1 MDRLLARLVWQVL
14 LAAGATVL
22 ARYFLPIEMPWFSL
36 WLGLFCAITLATQVV
51 DAKQVARLVEWLRTP
66 DAPLPRRLSAQWME
80 LASYVI
86 RQRRKHKD
94 RLAHSDERLEDF
106 LAAMQ
111 ASPNGVVLL
120 DADDRI
126 EWFNQTAAQHFDF
139 DARRDAQ
146 QHFTNLVRDPIIA
159 AYFAARD
166 FQHGVLIAGRS
177 PARSSV
183 QRISVQ
189 LHVYGQ
195 SRSLLLSRDVTAI
208 EQAEAMRRDFVANV
222 SHEIRTPLTVL
233 GGFVETLQTLQLS
246 DEEQV
251 RYLDLMSQQA
261 SRMQSLVDDLLTL
274 SKLEGNPFPAD
285 HGWVRVGSLMRQC
298 ADEGR
303 ALSNLVWGNAQAIHV
318 DFDADDEI
326 TGSETELHSA
336 LFNLV
341 GNAVR
346 YTPADKSIRVT
357 WSRDTGGQG
366 VLTVTDQGIGIA
378 PEHIPRLTERFYRVD
393 RSRSRETGG
402 TGLGLAIVKH
412 VLQRHDAEL
421 KIEST
426 PGSGSSFR
434 MVFPAHRVRADAS
447 RSAALVKH
455 D

>member
-1 MDRLLARLVWQVL
+1 MLASQALDAQQIGRLL
-14 LAAGATVL
+14 
-22 ARYFLPIEMPWFSL
+22 
-36 WLGLFCAITLATQVV
+36 
-51 DAKQVARLVEWLRTP
+51 EWLRNT
-66 DAPLPRRLSAQWME
+66 DAPLPRRLSRQWME

-86 RQRRKHKD
+86 RQRRRHKD
-94 RLAHSDERLEDF
+94 RLAYSDKRLEDF

-111 ASPNGVVLL
+111 ASPNGVVLM

-126 EWFNQTAAQHFDF
+126 EWFNQTAAQHFGL

-146 QHFTNLVRDPIIA
+146 QHFTNLVRDPVIA
-159 AYFAARD
+159 AYFSARD
-166 FQHGVLIAGRS
+166 FQHSVLIAGRS
-177 PARSSV
+177 SARSSA

-189 LHVYGQ
+189 LHVYGE
-195 SRSLLLSRDVTAI
+195 SRSLLLSSDVTAI

-233 GGFVETLQTLQLS
+233 GGFVETLQTLQLN
-246 DEEQV
+246 EAERV
-251 RYLDLMSQQA
+251 RYLDLMAQQA

-274 SKLEGNPFPAD
+274 SKLEGSPLPSD
-285 HGWVRVGSLMRQC
+285 DGWIHVGSLMRQC

-303 ALSNLVWGNAQAIHV
+303 VLSNLVWGSAQEIHV
-318 DFDADDEI
+318 DFDAEDQI
-326 TGSETELHSA
+326 AGSESELHSA

-346 YTPADKSIRVT
+346 YTPADKSISVSWRCEAN
-357 WSRDTGGQG
+357 GQG
-366 VLTVTDQGIGIA
+366 VVTVTDQGIGIA
-378 PEHIPRLTERFYRVD
+378 PDHIPRLTERFYRVD

-426 PGSGSSFR
+426 FGSGSSFQ
-434 MVFPAHRVRADAS
+434 MVFPAHRVRVQVNP
-447 RSAALVKH
+447 SATLV
-455 D
+455 DQN

>member
-1 MDRLLARLVWQVL
+1 MQ
-14 LAAGATVL
+14 T
-22 ARYFLPIEMPWFSL
+22 I
-36 WLGLFCAITLATQVV
+36 
-51 DAKQVARLVEWLRTP
+51 DAKQIGLLLQWLRTA
-66 DAPLPRRLSAQWME
+66 DAPLPRRLAPQWME
-80 LASYVI
+80 LASHVI
-86 RQRRKHKD
+86 RQRRKYKD
-94 RLAHSDERLEDF
+94 RLAYSDKRLEDF

-111 ASPNGVVLL
+111 ASPNGVVLM

-126 EWFNQTAAQHFDF
+126 EWFNQTAAEHFGL
-139 DARRDAQ
+139 DARRDAE
-146 QHFTNLVRDPIIA
+146 QHFTNLVRDPLIA
-159 AYFAARD
+159 AYFANRD
-166 FQHGVLIAGRS
+166 FQNSVSIAGRS
-177 PARSSV
+177 LARSSA

-189 LHVYGQ
+189 MHVYGQ
-195 SRSLLLSRDVTAI
+195 NRSLLLSRDVTAI

-246 DEEQV
+246 DDERV

-274 SKLEGNPFPAD
+274 SKLEGSPLPAD
-285 HGWVRVGSLMRQC
+285 FGWVRVGSLMRQC
-298 ADEGR
+298 AGEGR
-303 ALSNLVWGNAQAIHV
+303 ALSTLVWGRSQEIHLE
-318 DFDADDEI
+318 FDDEDEI
-326 TGSETELHSA
+326 AGSETELHSA

-357 WSRDTGGQG
+357 WCVNANGQG

-393 RSRSRETGG
+393 RSRSRDTGG

-421 KIEST
+421 RIDST
-426 PGSGSSFR
+426 PGVGSSFR
-434 MVFPAHRVRADAS
+434 MVLPAHRVRAS
-447 RSAALVKH
+447 MPQSAALI
-455 D
+455 DQD

>member
-1 MDRLLARLVWQVL
+1 VLV
-14 LAAGATVL
+14 ASATTVL
-22 ARYFLPIEMPWFSL
+22 VFYFLPVDTRWPGV
-36 WLGLFCAITLATQVV
+36 WLAVFCAVSLVTQVAE
-51 DAKQVARLVEWLRTP
+51 AKQIARLTEWLRTP
-66 DAPLPRRLSAQWME
+66 DAPLPKRLSPQWME

-94 RLAHSDERLEDF
+94 RLAHSDKRLEDF

-126 EWFNQTAAQHFDF
+126 EWFNQTAAEHFDF

-166 FQHGVLIAGRS
+166 FQHSVLIAGRS
-177 PARSSV
+177 PARSSA

-233 GGFVETLQTLQLS
+233 SGFVETLQTLQLS

-274 SKLEGNPFPAD
+274 SKLEGSPFPAD
-285 HGWVRVGSLMRQC
+285 GGWVRVGPLMRQC
-298 ADEGR
+298 ADEAR
-303 ALSNLVWGNAQAIHV
+303 ALSNLVWGRTQAIHV
-318 DFDADDEI
+318 EFDSEDEI
-326 TGSETELHSA
+326 VGSETELHSA

-346 YTPADKSIRVT
+346 YTPADKPIRVS

-421 KIEST
+421 KVDSV

-434 MVFPAHRVRADAS
+434 MVLPAHRVRADAT
-447 RSAALVKH
+447 RSAALVEH

>member
-1 MDRLLARLVWQVL
+1 MQ
-14 LAAGATVL
+14 
-22 ARYFLPIEMPWFSL
+22 
-36 WLGLFCAITLATQVV
+36 AI
-51 DAKQVARLVEWLRTP
+51 DAKQIGHLLQWLRTA
-66 DAPLPRRLSAQWME
+66 DTPLPRRLAPQWLE
-80 LASYVI
+80 LASHVI

-94 RLAHSDERLEDF
+94 RLAYSDKRLEDF

-111 ASPNGVVLL
+111 ASPNGVVLM

-126 EWFNQTAAQHFDF
+126 EWFNQTAAEHFGL
-139 DARRDAQ
+139 DARRDAE
-146 QHFTNLVRDPIIA
+146 QHFTNLVRDPLIA
-159 AYFAARD
+159 AYFANRD
-166 FQHGVLIAGRS
+166 FQNSVLIAGRS
-177 PARSSV
+177 LARSSA

-189 LHVYGQ
+189 MHVYGQ
-195 SRSLLLSRDVTAI
+195 NRSLLLSRDVTAI

-246 DEEQV
+246 DDERV

-274 SKLEGNPFPAD
+274 SKLEGSPLPAD
-285 HGWVRVGSLMRQC
+285 FGWVRVGSLMRQC
-298 ADEGR
+298 AGEGR
-303 ALSNLVWGNAQAIHV
+303 ALSTLVWGRSQEIHLE
-318 DFDADDEI
+318 FDDEDEI
-326 TGSETELHSA
+326 AGSETELHSA

-357 WSRDTGGQG
+357 WCVNANGQG

-393 RSRSRETGG
+393 RSRSRDTGG

-421 KIEST
+421 RIDST
-426 PGSGSSFR
+426 PGVGSSFR
-434 MVFPAHRVRADAS
+434 MVLPAHRVRAS
-447 RSAALVKH
+447 MPQSAALI
-455 D
+455 DQD

>member
-1 MDRLLARLVWQVL
+1 MGAGLLLYFFPTISWWPEVWVGIFW
-14 LAAGATVL
+14 AA
-22 ARYFLPIEMPWFSL
+22 
-36 WLGLFCAITLATQVV
+36 TLATQVS
-51 DAKQVARLVEWLRTP
+51 DAKHIGRLLEWLRTS
-66 DAPLPRRLSAQWME
+66 DAPLPKRLAPQWME

-94 RLAHSDERLEDF
+94 RLAYSDKRLEDF

-111 ASPNGVVLL
+111 ASPNGVVLM

-126 EWFNQTAAQHFDF
+126 EWFNQTAAEHFGL
-139 DARRDAQ
+139 DARRDAE
-146 QHFTNLVRDPIIA
+146 QHFTNLVRDPLIA
-159 AYFAARD
+159 AYFANRD
-166 FQHGVLIAGRS
+166 FQNSVLIAGRS
-177 PARSSV
+177 LARSSA

-189 LHVYGQ
+189 MHVYGQ
-195 SRSLLLSRDVTAI
+195 NRSLLLSRDVTVI

-246 DEEQV
+246 DDERV

-274 SKLEGNPFPAD
+274 SKLEGSPLPAD
-285 HGWVRVGSLMRQC
+285 FGSVRVGSLMRQC

-303 ALSNLVWGNAQAIHV
+303 ALSNLVWGCSQEILLE
-318 DFDADDEI
+318 FDDEDEI
-326 TGSETELHSA
+326 AGSETELHSA

-357 WSRDTGGQG
+357 WSAASNGQG
-366 VLTVTDQGIGIA
+366 VLTVTDRGIGIA
-378 PEHIPRLTERFYRVD
+378 AEHIPRLTERFYRVD
-393 RSRSRETGG
+393 RSRSRDTGG

-421 KIEST
+421 RIDST

-434 MVFPAHRVRADAS
+434 MVFPAHRVRP
-447 RSAALVKH
+447 RVTQSAALV
-455 D
+455 DQD

>member
-1 MDRLLARLVWQVL
+1 MGIF
-14 LAAGATVL
+14 AAVA
-22 ARYFLPIEMPWFSL
+22 
-36 WLGLFCAITLATQVV
+36 LATQVS
-51 DAKQVARLVEWLRTP
+51 DAKQIGRLLEWLRTS
-66 DAPLPRRLSAQWME
+66 DAPLPRGLAPQWME

-94 RLAHSDERLEDF
+94 RLAYSDKRLEDF

-111 ASPNGVVLL
+111 ASPNGVVLM
-120 DADDRI
+120 DAEDRI
-126 EWFNQTAAQHFDF
+126 EWFNQTAAEHFGL
-139 DARRDAQ
+139 DARRDAE
-146 QHFTNLVRDPIIA
+146 QHFTNLVRDPLIA
-159 AYFAARD
+159 AYFANRD
-166 FQHGVLIAGRS
+166 FQNSVLIAGRS
-177 PARSSV
+177 LARSPA

-189 LHVYGQ
+189 MHVYGQ

-208 EQAEAMRRDFVANV
+208 EQAESMRRDFVANV

-246 DEEQV
+246 DEERV

-274 SKLEGNPFPAD
+274 SKLEGNPLPAD
-285 HGWVRVGSLMRQC
+285 FGWVQVGSLMRQC

-303 ALSNLVWGNAQAIHV
+303 ALSSLVWGRSQEIHLA
-318 DFDADDEI
+318 FDDEDKI
-326 TGSETELHSA
+326 AGSETELHSA

-357 WSRDTGGQG
+357 WTAGANGQG

-393 RSRSRETGG
+393 RSRSRDTGG

-421 KIEST
+421 KIDST
-426 PGSGSSFR
+426 PGAGSSFR
-434 MVFPAHRVRADAS
+434 MVFPAHRVRVAVT
-447 RSAALVKH
+447 RSAELVNQ

>member
-1 MDRLLARLVWQVL
+1 
-14 LAAGATVL
+14 
-22 ARYFLPIEMPWFSL
+22 
-36 WLGLFCAITLATQVV
+36 
-51 DAKQVARLVEWLRTP
+51 
-66 DAPLPRRLSAQWME
+66 ME

-86 RQRRKHKD
+86 RQRRKYKD
-94 RLAHSDERLEDF
+94 RLAYSDKRLEDF
-106 LAAMQ
+106 LAALQ
-111 ASPNGVVLL
+111 ASPNGVVLM

-126 EWFNQTAAQHFDF
+126 EWFNQTAAEHFGL
-139 DARRDAQ
+139 DARRDAE
-146 QHFTNLVRDPIIA
+146 QHFTNLVRDPLIA
-159 AYFAARD
+159 AYFANRD
-166 FQHGVLIAGRS
+166 FQNSVLIAGRS
-177 PARSSV
+177 LARSPA

-189 LHVYGQ
+189 MHVYGQ

-208 EQAEAMRRDFVANV
+208 EQAESMRRDFVANV

-246 DEEQV
+246 DDERI

-274 SKLEGNPFPAD
+274 SKLEGNPLTAD
-285 HGWVRVGSLMRQC
+285 FGWVQVGALMRQC

-303 ALSNLVWGNAQAIHV
+303 ALSRLVWGRSQEIQLE
-318 DFDADDEI
+318 FDDEDEI
-326 TGSETELHSA
+326 AGSETELHSA

-341 GNAVR
+341 SNAVR

-357 WSRDTGGQG
+357 WTGSANGQG
-366 VLTVTDQGIGIA
+366 VLTVADQGIGVT

-393 RSRSRETGG
+393 RSRSRDTGG

-421 KIEST
+421 KIDST
-426 PGSGSSFR
+426 PGAGSSFR
-434 MVFPAHRVRADAS
+434 MVFPAHRVRVAVT
-447 RSAALVKH
+447 RSAELVNQ

>member
-1 MDRLLARLVWQVL
+1 MWQALV
-14 LAAGATVL
+14 AGAITALLVHL
-22 ARYFLPIEMPWFSL
+22 VPVDIRWQNLL
-36 WLGLFCAITLATQVV
+36 LGIFCLVTLVTQVV
-51 DAKQVARLVEWLRTP
+51 EAQQVGRLLEWLRNS
-66 DAPLPRRLSAQWME
+66 DAPLPTRLAPQWME

-94 RLAHSDERLEDF
+94 RLAYSDKRLEDF

-111 ASPNGVVLL
+111 ASPNGVVLM
-120 DADDRI
+120 DADDRM
-126 EWFNQTAAQHFDF
+126 EWFNQTAAQHFGL

-146 QHFTNLVRDPIIA
+146 QHFTNLVRDPVIT

-166 FQHGVLIAGRS
+166 FQHSVLIAGRS
-177 PARSSV
+177 PARSAV

-222 SHEIRTPLTVL
+222 SHEIRTPLTVV

-246 DEEQV
+246 DAERA

-274 SKLEGNPFPAD
+274 SKLEGSPFPAD
-285 HGWVRVGSLMRQC
+285 HGWVRVGLLMRQC
-298 ADEGR
+298 AEEGR
-303 ALSNLVWGNAQAIHV
+303 SLSNLVWGHAQDIHV
-318 DFDADDEI
+318 DFDSDDEI
-326 TGSETELHSA
+326 SGSETELHSA

-346 YTPADKSIRVT
+346 YTPADKSIRVMWRSET
-357 WSRDTGGQG
+357 DGRG
-366 VLTVTDQGIGIA
+366 VLSVMDQGIGIA

-421 KIEST
+421 KIDSA

-434 MVFPAHRVRADAS
+434 MVFSANRVRVGS
-447 RSAALVKH
+447 NRSAALVEK

>member
-1 MDRLLARLVWQVL
+1 MACV
-14 LAAGATVL
+14 GA
-22 ARYFLPIEMPWFSL
+22 
-36 WLGLFCAITLATQVV
+36 GLFLHFFPSISWWAAVWVGIFGIATLVTQAV
-51 DAKQVARLVEWLRTP
+51 DAKQIGHLLQWLRTA
-66 DAPLPRRLSAQWME
+66 DTPLPRRLAPQWME

-94 RLAHSDERLEDF
+94 RLAYSDKRLEDF

-111 ASPNGVVLL
+111 ASPNGVVLM

-126 EWFNQTAAQHFDF
+126 EWFNQTAAEHFGL
-139 DARRDAQ
+139 DARRDAE
-146 QHFTNLVRDPIIA
+146 QHFTNLVRDPLIA
-159 AYFAARD
+159 AYFAKRD
-166 FQHGVLIAGRS
+166 FQNSVLIAGRS
-177 PARSSV
+177 LARSSA

-189 LHVYGQ
+189 MHVYGQ
-195 SRSLLLSRDVTAI
+195 NRSLLLSRDVTAI

-246 DEEQV
+246 DDERV

-274 SKLEGNPFPAD
+274 SKLEGSPLPAD
-285 HGWVRVGSLMRQC
+285 FGLVRVGSLMRQC

-303 ALSNLVWGNAQAIHV
+303 ALSNLVWGCSQEIQLE
-318 DFDADDEI
+318 FDDEDEI
-326 TGSETELHSA
+326 AGSETELHSA

-357 WSRDTGGQG
+357 WSVHTNGQG

-378 PEHIPRLTERFYRVD
+378 AEHIPRLTERFYRVD
-393 RSRSRETGG
+393 RSRSRDTGG

-421 KIEST
+421 KIDST
-426 PGSGSSFR
+426 PGVGSSFR
-434 MVFPAHRVRADAS
+434 MVFPAHRVRP
-447 RSAALVKH
+447 RVTQSAALV
-455 D
+455 DQD

>member
-1 MDRLLARLVWQVL
+1 LACVGAGLFLHFFPSISWWAAVWV
-14 LAAGATVL
+14 GIFGVATV
-22 ARYFLPIEMPWFSL
+22 
-36 WLGLFCAITLATQVV
+36 ATQAV
-51 DAKQVARLVEWLRTP
+51 DAKQIGHLLQWLRTA
-66 DAPLPRRLSAQWME
+66 DTPLPRRLAPQWME

-86 RQRRKHKD
+86 RQRRKQKD
-94 RLAHSDERLEDF
+94 RLAYSDKRLEDF

-111 ASPNGVVLL
+111 ASPNGVVLM

-126 EWFNQTAAQHFDF
+126 EWFNQTAAEHFGL
-139 DARRDAQ
+139 DARRDAE
-146 QHFTNLVRDPIIA
+146 QHFTNLVRDPLIA
-159 AYFAARD
+159 AYFANRD
-166 FQHGVLIAGRS
+166 FQNSVLIAGRS
-177 PARSSV
+177 LARSSA

-189 LHVYGQ
+189 MHVYGQ
-195 SRSLLLSRDVTAI
+195 NRSLLLSRDVTAI

-246 DEEQV
+246 DDERV

-274 SKLEGNPFPAD
+274 SKLEGSPLPAD
-285 HGWVRVGSLMRQC
+285 FGSVRVGSLMRQC

-303 ALSNLVWGNAQAIHV
+303 ALSNLVWGCSQEIQLE
-318 DFDADDEI
+318 FDDEDAI
-326 TGSETELHSA
+326 AGSETELHSA

-357 WSRDTGGQG
+357 WSAHANGHG

-378 PEHIPRLTERFYRVD
+378 AEHIPRLTERFYRVD
-393 RSRSRETGG
+393 RSRSRDTGG

-421 KIEST
+421 KIDST
-426 PGSGSSFR
+426 PGVGSSFR
-434 MVFPAHRVRADAS
+434 MVFPAHRVRP
-447 RSAALVKH
+447 RVTQSAALV
-455 D
+455 DQD

>member
-1 MDRLLARLVWQVL
+1 LQ
-14 LAAGATVL
+14 
-22 ARYFLPIEMPWFSL
+22 
-36 WLGLFCAITLATQVV
+36 
-51 DAKQVARLVEWLRTP
+51 WLRTA
-66 DAPLPRRLSAQWME
+66 DTPLPRRLAPQWME

-94 RLAHSDERLEDF
+94 RLAYSDKRLEDF

-111 ASPNGVVLL
+111 ASPNGVVLM

-126 EWFNQTAAQHFDF
+126 EWFNQTAAEHFGL
-139 DARRDAQ
+139 DARRDAE
-146 QHFTNLVRDPIIA
+146 QHFTNLVRDPLIA
-159 AYFAARD
+159 AYFANRD
-166 FQHGVLIAGRS
+166 FQNSVLIAGRS
-177 PARSSV
+177 LARSSA

-189 LHVYGQ
+189 MHVYGQ
-195 SRSLLLSRDVTAI
+195 NRSLLLSRDVTAI

-246 DEEQV
+246 DDERV

-274 SKLEGNPFPAD
+274 SKLEGSLLSPDF
-285 HGWVRVGSLMRQC
+285 GSVRVGSLMRQC

-303 ALSNLVWGNAQAIHV
+303 ALSNLVWGCAQEIQLE
-318 DFDADDEI
+318 FDDEDEI
-326 TGSETELHSA
+326 SGSETELHSA

-346 YTPADKSIRVT
+346 YTPADKSIRVA
-357 WSRDTGGQG
+357 WSAHTNGQG

-378 PEHIPRLTERFYRVD
+378 AEHIPRLTERFYRVD
-393 RSRSRETGG
+393 RSRSRDTGG

-421 KIEST
+421 KIDST
-426 PGSGSSFR
+426 PGVGSSFR
-434 MVFPAHRVRADAS
+434 MVFPAHRVRP
-447 RSAALVKH
+447 RVTQSAALV
-455 D
+455 DQD

>member
-1 MDRLLARLVWQVL
+1 MWQALVAGAITALLVHLVLVDIRWQSLLLGIFCLVTLAAQVVEAQQVGRLL
-14 LAAGATVL
+14 
-22 ARYFLPIEMPWFSL
+22 
-36 WLGLFCAITLATQVV
+36 
-51 DAKQVARLVEWLRTP
+51 EWLRNS
-66 DAPLPRRLSAQWME
+66 DAPLPTRLAPQWME

-94 RLAHSDERLEDF
+94 RLAHSDKRLEDF

-111 ASPNGVVLL
+111 ASPNGVVLM
-120 DADDRI
+120 DADDRM
-126 EWFNQTAAQHFDF
+126 EWFNQTAAQHFGL

-146 QHFTNLVRDPIIA
+146 QHFTNLVRDPVIT

-166 FQHGVLIAGRS
+166 FQHSVVIAGRS
-177 PARSSV
+177 PARSAV

-222 SHEIRTPLTVL
+222 SHEIRTPLTVV

-246 DEEQV
+246 DAERA

-274 SKLEGNPFPAD
+274 SKLEGSPFPAD
-285 HGWVRVGSLMRQC
+285 HGWVRVGLLMRQC
-298 ADEGR
+298 AEEGR
-303 ALSNLVWGNAQAIHV
+303 SLSNLVWGHAQDIHV
-318 DFDADDEI
+318 DFDSDDEI
-326 TGSETELHSA
+326 SGSETELHSA

-346 YTPADKSIRVT
+346 YTPADKSIRVMWRSET
-357 WSRDTGGQG
+357 DGRG
-366 VLTVTDQGIGIA
+366 VLSVMDQGIGIA

-421 KIEST
+421 KIDSA

-434 MVFPAHRVRADAS
+434 MVFSANRVRVGS
-447 RSAALVKH
+447 NRSTALVEQ

>member
-1 MDRLLARLVWQVL
+1 M
-14 LAAGATVL
+14 GA
-22 ARYFLPIEMPWFSL
+22 
-36 WLGLFCAITLATQVV
+36 GLFLHFFPSITWWPAVWVGIFGIATLVMQTI
-51 DAKQVARLVEWLRTP
+51 DAKQIGHLLHWLRTA
-66 DAPLPRRLSAQWME
+66 DAPLPRRLAPQWME

-94 RLAHSDERLEDF
+94 RLAYSDKRLEDF

-111 ASPNGVVLL
+111 ASPNGVVLM

-126 EWFNQTAAQHFDF
+126 EWFNQTAAEHFGL
-139 DARRDAQ
+139 DARRDAE
-146 QHFTNLVRDPIIA
+146 QHFTNLVRDPLIA
-159 AYFAARD
+159 AYFANRD
-166 FQHGVLIAGRS
+166 FQNSVLIAGRS
-177 PARSSV
+177 LARSSA

-189 LHVYGQ
+189 MHVYGQ
-195 SRSLLLSRDVTAI
+195 NRSLLLSRDVTAI

-246 DEEQV
+246 DDERV
-251 RYLDLMSQQA
+251 RYLELMSQQA

-274 SKLEGNPFPAD
+274 SKLEGSPLTAD
-285 HGWVRVGSLMRQC
+285 FRWVRVGSLMRQC
-298 ADEGR
+298 AGEGR
-303 ALSNLVWGNAQAIHV
+303 ALSNLVWGRSQEI
-318 DFDADDEI
+318 DLEFDDEDEI
-326 TGSETELHSA
+326 SGSETELHSA

-357 WSRDTGGQG
+357 WSVNASRQG

-378 PEHIPRLTERFYRVD
+378 PEHISRLTERFYRVD
-393 RSRSRETGG
+393 RSRSRDTGG

-421 KIEST
+421 RIDST
-426 PGSGSSFR
+426 PGVGSSFR
-434 MVFPAHRVRADAS
+434 MVLPAHRVRA
-447 RSAALVKH
+447 RVTQSAALV
-455 D
+455 DQD

>member
-1 MDRLLARLVWQVL
+1 MACV
-14 LAAGATVL
+14 GA
-22 ARYFLPIEMPWFSL
+22 
-36 WLGLFCAITLATQVV
+36 GLFLHFFPAISWWAAVWVGIFGIATLVTQAV
-51 DAKQVARLVEWLRTP
+51 DAKQIGHLLQWLRTA
-66 DAPLPRRLSAQWME
+66 DTPLPRRLAPQWME

-94 RLAHSDERLEDF
+94 RLAYSDKRLEDF

-111 ASPNGVVLL
+111 ASPNGVVLM

-126 EWFNQTAAQHFDF
+126 EWFNQTAAEHFGL
-139 DARRDAQ
+139 DARRDAE
-146 QHFTNLVRDPIIA
+146 QHFTNLVRDPLIA
-159 AYFAARD
+159 AYFANRD
-166 FQHGVLIAGRS
+166 FQNSVLIAGRS
-177 PARSSV
+177 LARSSA
-183 QRISVQ
+183 QRVSVQ
-189 LHVYGQ
+189 MHVYGQ
-195 SRSLLLSRDVTAI
+195 NRSLLLSRDVTAI

-246 DEEQV
+246 DDERV

-274 SKLEGNPFPAD
+274 SKLEGSPLPAD
-285 HGWVRVGSLMRQC
+285 FGLVRVGSLMRQC

-303 ALSNLVWGNAQAIHV
+303 ALSNLVWGCSQEIQLE
-318 DFDADDEI
+318 FDDEDEI
-326 TGSETELHSA
+326 AGSETELHSA

-357 WSRDTGGQG
+357 WSVHTNGQG

-378 PEHIPRLTERFYRVD
+378 AEHIPRLTERFYRVD
-393 RSRSRETGG
+393 RSRSRDTGG

-421 KIEST
+421 KIDST
-426 PGSGSSFR
+426 PGVGSSFR
-434 MVFPAHRVRADAS
+434 MVFPAHRVRP
-447 RSAALVKH
+447 RVTQSAALV
-455 D
+455 DQD

>member
-1 MDRLLARLVWQVL
+1 
-14 LAAGATVL
+14 
-22 ARYFLPIEMPWFSL
+22 
-36 WLGLFCAITLATQVV
+36 
-51 DAKQVARLVEWLRTP
+51 
-66 DAPLPRRLSAQWME
+66 ME

-94 RLAHSDERLEDF
+94 RLAYSDKRLEDF

-111 ASPNGVVLL
+111 ASPNGVVLM

-126 EWFNQTAAQHFDF
+126 EWFNQTAAEHFGL
-139 DARRDAQ
+139 DARRDAE
-146 QHFTNLVRDPIIA
+146 QHFTNLVRDPLIA
-159 AYFAARD
+159 AYFAKRD
-166 FQHGVLIAGRS
+166 FQNSVLIAGRS
-177 PARSSV
+177 LARSSA

-189 LHVYGQ
+189 MHVYGQ
-195 SRSLLLSRDVTAI
+195 NRSLLLSRDVTAI

-246 DEEQV
+246 DDERV

-274 SKLEGNPFPAD
+274 SKLEGSPLPAD
-285 HGWVRVGSLMRQC
+285 FGLVRVGSLMRQC

-303 ALSNLVWGNAQAIHV
+303 ALSNLVWGCSQEIQLE
-318 DFDADDEI
+318 FDDEDEI
-326 TGSETELHSA
+326 AGSETELHSA

-357 WSRDTGGQG
+357 WSVHTNGQG

-378 PEHIPRLTERFYRVD
+378 AEHIPRLTERFYRVD
-393 RSRSRETGG
+393 RSRSRDTGG

-421 KIEST
+421 KIDST
-426 PGSGSSFR
+426 PGVGSSFR
-434 MVFPAHRVRADAS
+434 MVFPAHRVRP
-447 RSAALVKH
+447 RVTQSAALV
-455 D
+455 DQD

>member
-1 MDRLLARLVWQVL
+1 VIWQALVSSAATALFLYVL
-14 LAAGATVL
+14 PVDTRWPAV
-22 ARYFLPIEMPWFSL
+22 WF
-36 WLGLFCAITLATQVV
+36 GMFCAVTLATQVV
-51 DAKQVARLVEWLRTP
+51 EAQQIGRLLEWLRNS
-66 DAPLPRRLSAQWME
+66 DAPLPRRLAPQWME

-94 RLAHSDERLEDF
+94 RLAYSDKRLEDF

-111 ASPNGVVLL
+111 ASPNGVVLM

-126 EWFNQTAAQHFDF
+126 EWFNQTAAQHFGL

-146 QHFTNLVRDPIIA
+146 QHFMNLVRDPVIT

-166 FQHGVLIAGRS
+166 FQHSVLIAGRS
-177 PARSSV
+177 PARSAV

-246 DEEQV
+246 DAERV
-251 RYLDLMSQQA
+251 RYLDLMAQQA

-274 SKLEGNPFPAD
+274 SKLEGSPFPAD
-285 HGWVRVGSLMRQC
+285 DGWVRVGPLMRQC

-303 ALSNLVWGNAQAIHV
+303 ALSHLVWGQAQDIHV

-346 YTPADKSIRVT
+346 YTPADKAIHVSWRCDA
-357 WSRDTGGQG
+357 SGRG
-366 VLTVTDQGIGIA
+366 VLSVTDQGIGIA

-421 KIEST
+421 KIDST
-426 PGSGSSFR
+426 QGSGSSFR
-434 MVFPAHRVRADAS
+434 MVFSAHRVRADVS
-447 RSAALVKH
+447 RSAALVEQ

>member
-1 MDRLLARLVWQVL
+1 LLACVGAGLILYFSPSASWWPAVWVGIFGI
-14 LAAGATVL
+14 A
-22 ARYFLPIEMPWFSL
+22 
-36 WLGLFCAITLATQVV
+36 TLAMQAI
-51 DAKQVARLVEWLRTP
+51 DAKQIGHLLQWLRTA
-66 DAPLPRRLSAQWME
+66 DTPLPRRLAPQWLE
-80 LASYVI
+80 LASHVI

-94 RLAHSDERLEDF
+94 RLAYSDKRLEDF

-111 ASPNGVVLL
+111 ASPNGVVLM

-126 EWFNQTAAQHFDF
+126 EWFNQTAAEHFGL
-139 DARRDAQ
+139 DARRDAE
-146 QHFTNLVRDPIIA
+146 QHFTNLVRDPLIA
-159 AYFAARD
+159 AYFANRD
-166 FQHGVLIAGRS
+166 FQNSVSISGRS
-177 PARSSV
+177 LARSSA

-189 LHVYGQ
+189 MHVYGQ
-195 SRSLLLSRDVTAI
+195 NRSLLLSRDVTAI

-246 DEEQV
+246 DDERV

-274 SKLEGNPFPAD
+274 SKLEGSPLPAD
-285 HGWVRVGSLMRQC
+285 FGWVRVGSLMRQC
-298 ADEGR
+298 AGEGR
-303 ALSNLVWGNAQAIHV
+303 ALSTLVWGRSQEIHLE
-318 DFDADDEI
+318 FDDEDEI
-326 TGSETELHSA
+326 AGSETELHSA

-357 WSRDTGGQG
+357 WCVNANGQG

-393 RSRSRETGG
+393 RSRSRDTGG

-421 KIEST
+421 RIDST
-426 PGSGSSFR
+426 PGVGSSFR
-434 MVFPAHRVRADAS
+434 MVLPAHRVRAS
-447 RSAALVKH
+447 MPQSAALI
-455 D
+455 DQD

>member
-1 MDRLLARLVWQVL
+1 MACVGAGLFLHFFPSISWWPAVWLAIFWV
-14 LAAGATVL
+14 ATV
-22 ARYFLPIEMPWFSL
+22 A
-36 WLGLFCAITLATQVV
+36 AQAV
-51 DAKQVARLVEWLRTP
+51 DANQIGHLLQWLRTA
-66 DAPLPRRLSAQWME
+66 DAPLPKRLAPQWME

-94 RLAHSDERLEDF
+94 RLAYSDKRLEDF

-111 ASPNGVVLL
+111 ASPNGVVLM
-120 DADDRI
+120 DADHRI
-126 EWFNQTAAQHFDF
+126 EWFNQTAAEHFDL
-139 DARRDAQ
+139 DARRDAE
-146 QHFTNLVRDPIIA
+146 QHFTNLVRDPVIT

-166 FQHGVLIAGRS
+166 FQRSVLIAGRS
-177 PARSSV
+177 PARSSA

-246 DEEQV
+246 EAERV

-261 SRMQSLVDDLLTL
+261 ARMQSLVDDLLTL
-274 SKLEGNPFPAD
+274 SKLEGSPRPPD
-285 HGWVRVGSLMRQC
+285 YGWIKVGSLVRQC
-298 ADEGR
+298 ADEAR
-303 ALSNLVWGNAQAIHV
+303 ALSSLVWGRPQ
-318 DFDADDEI
+318 EI
-326 TGSETELHSA
+326 RLELDGEYEIAGAETELHSA

-346 YTPADKSIRVT
+346 YTPANKSIAIS
-357 WSRDTGGQG
+357 WSCDAHGRGILN
-366 VLTVTDQGIGIA
+366 VIDQGIGIA

-412 VLQRHDAEL
+412 VLERHDAEL

-426 PGSGSSFR
+426 AGAGSSFR
-434 MVFPAHRVRADAS
+434 MMLPAHRVRVCAA
-447 RSAALVKH
+447 RLAALVEQ

>member
-1 MDRLLARLVWQVL
+1 VLV
-14 LAAGATVL
+14 ACAGA
-22 ARYFLPIEMPWFSL
+22 
-36 WLGLFCAITLATQVV
+36 GLFLHFFPAISWWPAVWLAIFWVATVAAQAA
-51 DAKQVARLVEWLRTP
+51 DAHQIGHLLQWLRTA
-66 DAPLPRRLSAQWME
+66 DAPLPKRLAPQWME

-94 RLAHSDERLEDF
+94 LLAHSDKRLEDF

-111 ASPNGVVLL
+111 ASPNGVVLM
-120 DADDRI
+120 DADHRI
-126 EWFNQTAAQHFDF
+126 EWFNQTAAEHFDL
-139 DARRDAQ
+139 DARRDAA
-146 QHFTNLVRDPIIA
+146 QHFTNLVRDPVIT

-166 FQHGVLIAGRS
+166 FQRSVLIAGRS
-177 PARSSV
+177 PARSSA

-208 EQAEAMRRDFVANV
+208 EQAETMRRDFVANV

-246 DEEQV
+246 EAERV

-261 SRMQSLVDDLLTL
+261 ARMQSLVDDLLTL
-274 SKLEGNPFPAD
+274 SKLEGSPRPPD
-285 HGWVRVGSLMRQC
+285 YGWINVESLVRQC
-298 ADEGR
+298 ADEAR
-303 ALSNLVWGNAQAIHV
+303 ALSNLVWGRTQEIRLELDG
-318 DFDADDEI
+318 DFDIA
-326 TGSETELHSA
+326 GSETELHSA

-346 YTPADKSIRVT
+346 YTPADKSICVAWT
-357 WSRDTGGQG
+357 CDAQGHG

-412 VLQRHDAEL
+412 VLERHDAVL

-426 PGSGSSFR
+426 PGVGSSFR
-434 MVFPAHRVRADAS
+434 MVLPAHRVRDRVAQ
-447 RSAALVKH
+447 SAVLVEQ

>member
-1 MDRLLARLVWQVL
+1 MACV
-14 LAAGATVL
+14 GA
-22 ARYFLPIEMPWFSL
+22 
-36 WLGLFCAITLATQVV
+36 GLFLHFFPSISWWAAVWVGIFGIATLVTQAV
-51 DAKQVARLVEWLRTP
+51 DAKQIGHLLQWLRTA
-66 DAPLPRRLSAQWME
+66 DTPLPRRLAPQWME

-94 RLAHSDERLEDF
+94 RLAYSDKRLEDF

-111 ASPNGVVLL
+111 ASPNGVVLM

-126 EWFNQTAAQHFDF
+126 EWFNQTAAEHFGL
-139 DARRDAQ
+139 DARRDAE
-146 QHFTNLVRDPIIA
+146 QHFTNLVRDPLIA
-159 AYFAARD
+159 AYFAKRD
-166 FQHGVLIAGRS
+166 FQNSVLIAGRS
-177 PARSSV
+177 LARSSA

-189 LHVYGQ
+189 MHVYGQ
-195 SRSLLLSRDVTAI
+195 NRSLLLSRDVTAI

-246 DEEQV
+246 DDERV

-274 SKLEGNPFPAD
+274 SKLEGSPLPAD
-285 HGWVRVGSLMRQC
+285 FGLVRVGSLMRQC

-303 ALSNLVWGNAQAIHV
+303 ALSNLVWGCSQEIQLE
-318 DFDADDEI
+318 FDDEDEI
-326 TGSETELHSA
+326 AGSETELHSA

-357 WSRDTGGQG
+357 WNAHTNGHG

-378 PEHIPRLTERFYRVD
+378 AEHIPRLTERFYRVD
-393 RSRSRETGG
+393 RSRSRDTGG

-421 KIEST
+421 KIDST
-426 PGSGSSFR
+426 PGVGSSFR
-434 MVFPAHRVRADAS
+434 MVFPAHRVRP
-447 RSAALVKH
+447 RVTQSAALV
-455 D
+455 DQD

>member
-1 MDRLLARLVWQVL
+1 MACV
-14 LAAGATVL
+14 GA
-22 ARYFLPIEMPWFSL
+22 
-36 WLGLFCAITLATQVV
+36 GLFLHFFPSISWWPAVWVGIFGIATLVMQAV
-51 DAKQVARLVEWLRTP
+51 DAKQIGHLLQWLRTA
-66 DAPLPRRLSAQWME
+66 DTPLPRRLAPQWME

-94 RLAHSDERLEDF
+94 RLAYSDKRLEDF

-111 ASPNGVVLL
+111 ASPNGVVLM

-126 EWFNQTAAQHFDF
+126 EWFNQTAAEHFGLDP
-139 DARRDAQ
+139 RRDAE
-146 QHFTNLVRDPIIA
+146 QHFTNLVRDPLIT
-159 AYFAARD
+159 AYFANRD
-166 FQHGVLIAGRS
+166 FHNSVLISGRS
-177 PARSSV
+177 LARSSA

-189 LHVYGQ
+189 MHVYGQ
-195 SRSLLLSRDVTAI
+195 NRSLLLSRDVTAI

-246 DEEQV
+246 DDERF

-274 SKLEGNPFPAD
+274 SKLEGSPLPAD
-285 HGWVRVGSLMRQC
+285 FGSVRVGSLMRQC

-303 ALSNLVWGNAQAIHV
+303 ALSNLVWGCSQEIQLE
-318 DFDADDEI
+318 FDDEDAI
-326 TGSETELHSA
+326 AGSETELHSA

-357 WSRDTGGQG
+357 WSAHTNGHG

-378 PEHIPRLTERFYRVD
+378 AEHIPRLTERFYRVD
-393 RSRSRETGG
+393 RSRSRDTGG

-421 KIEST
+421 KIDST
-426 PGSGSSFR
+426 PGVGSSFR
-434 MVFPAHRVRADAS
+434 MVFPAHRVRP
-447 RSAALVKH
+447 RVTQSAALV
-455 D
+455 DQD